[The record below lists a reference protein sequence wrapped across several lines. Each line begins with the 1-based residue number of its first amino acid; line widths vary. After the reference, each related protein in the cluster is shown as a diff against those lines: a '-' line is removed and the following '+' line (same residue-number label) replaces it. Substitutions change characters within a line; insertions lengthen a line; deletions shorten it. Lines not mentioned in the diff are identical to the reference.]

1 MSARDWFGGTARRR
15 EQEAQRALASYSA
28 ARTEQRAPG
37 GTTLYPAM
45 MDPKT
50 LTRQVWDASTA
61 RRIPGV
67 GRALDLICG
76 LMSQMPLD
84 RYAGIMPLP
93 RPRLLEQPDLDL
105 DLATFI
111 AVQVEDWLLHGNAAH
126 LVTARHSGGSFAG
139 WPAAGKWFPASQWHT
154 TVERGQQLWWLNG
167 VEVDP
172 GDVVHVRNGANP
184 MTPWVGQGVVERYL
198 STLDR
203 IALQEER
210 ERQDTAGGQVPS
222 VAVIVPQK
230 DPDEADLDE
239 AATKW
244 ASKFEGP
251 GRRPAI
257 LPNGTQVIPLGWSP
271 NDAQATEARKLG
283 LQDTA
288 NMFNLDGYWLG
299 APASS
304 HTYRTPGPLFLT
316 LVRTTLGR
324 IIVPFEQTWSQAW
337 MPRGSVVQMD
347 REAIQADDL
356 ASLVT
361 TLTKATG
368 KPLMTVN
375 EGRTRLRLAPV
386 EGGDELA
393 TAPAAEPEPPE
404 TDPDDEPDQQDDD
417 QEDQGR

>member
-1 MSARDWFGGTARRR
+1 MSRWSRRR
-15 EQEAQRALASYSA
+15 EQEIQRALASYA
-28 ARTEQRAPG
+28 EARAEQRAVG
-37 GTTLYPAM
+37 GTALYPGFI
-45 MDPKT
+45 DPKT

-67 GRALDLICG
+67 GRALDLIGG
-76 LMSQMPLD
+76 LMSQMALD

-93 RPRLLEQPDLDL
+93 RPRFLEQPDPDM
-105 DLATFI
+105 DLATFT

-126 LVTARHSGGSFAG
+126 MVTARYSGGPFAG
-139 WPAAGKWFPASQWHT
+139 WPAAGKWYPAQQWHT
-154 TVERGQQLWWLNG
+154 TVERGQQYWWLNG

-172 GDVVHVRNGANP
+172 REVVHVQNGANP
-184 MTPWVGQGVVERYL
+184 MTPWIGMGVVERYL

-222 VAVIVPQK
+222 VAVITPQK
-230 DPDEADLDE
+230 DPDEDDLDE
-239 AATKW
+239 AAEKW
-244 ASKFEGP
+244 ERKFRGP

-257 LPNGTQVIPLGWSP
+257 LPNGTQVVPLGWSP

-299 APASS
+299 APSSS
-304 HTYRTPGPLFLT
+304 HTYKSPGPLFLT

-324 IIVPFEQTWSQAW
+324 IITPFEQRWSEHW
-337 MPRGSVVQMD
+337 MPRGTVVRFD

-356 ASLVT
+356 GSLVN
-361 TLTKATG
+361 TLTTATG
-368 KPLMTVN
+368 NKPLMTQD
-375 EGRTRLRLAPV
+375 EARTRLRLAPI
-386 EGGDELA
+386 GGAAAELG
-393 TAPAAEPEPPE
+393 APAAPPPPTEPPN
-404 TDPDDEPDQQDDD
+404 PDDQDPTQDDTEEQD
-417 QEDQGR
+417 